1 MDKWFKEAHM
11 VRVGVHDADD
21 DDEDGDDDDDEDDDD
36 FDGHLKKNNIM

>member
-21 DDEDGDDDDDEDDDD
+21 DDEDGDDDDDDDDD
-36 FDGHLKKNNIM
+36 DDETWISPPLG